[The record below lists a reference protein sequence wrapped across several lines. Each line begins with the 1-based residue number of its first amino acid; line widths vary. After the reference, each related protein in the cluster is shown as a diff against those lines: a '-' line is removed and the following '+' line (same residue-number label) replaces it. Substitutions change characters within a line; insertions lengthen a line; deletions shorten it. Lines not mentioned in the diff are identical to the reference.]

1 LKRVINCFKI
11 ISIYILCVSVWVSVC
26 LFESNK
32 CQNGWTHRIKNLC
45 GISHDPRE
53 GLWIIKILKISP
65 QQNSILIKFWKSTTF
80 FYKIWKLL
88 FCYYFTMYIHTD
100 KMFTI
105 EDSQVINKTY
115 IIPGLLEV
123 PVSSSCGTNLNQR
136 AISFGWI
143 YITFARIN
151 CLNFP

>member
-1 LKRVINCFKI
+1 MKRAINCFKI

-53 GLWIIKILKISP
+53 GLWIIKISKISP
-65 QQNSILIKFWKSTTF
+65 QQKFTTF
-80 FYKIWKLL
+80 FIKSALL
-88 FCYYFTMYIHTD
+88 FCYYFTMYIHTE

-115 IIPGLLEV
+115 ITIPGLLEV

-136 AISFGWI
+136 AISFGWK
-143 YITFARIN
+143 YIKFSII
-151 CLNFP
+151 LFPKLHLP